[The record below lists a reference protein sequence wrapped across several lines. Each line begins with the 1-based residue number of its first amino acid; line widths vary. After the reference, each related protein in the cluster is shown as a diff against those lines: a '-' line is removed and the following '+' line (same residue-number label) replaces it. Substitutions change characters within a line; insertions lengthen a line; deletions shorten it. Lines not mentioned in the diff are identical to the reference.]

1 MYAIL
6 RTFFA
11 FIILIA
17 MARILGRK
25 ALSQMTFFDF
35 AVVITF
41 GSVTA
46 NIGIGRDNSF
56 HTAVTVLI
64 TFGLLGLASGQCHIK
79 SFRFRKLINSEPL
92 IIIENG
98 IILDSNMRKGRVTI
112 NELHS
117 MLRFKD
123 VFNISD
129 VHYAILENS
138 GTLSVLLKAV
148 NKPLTPKD
156 MQMIPIESGI
166 TKDIILDGKIMY
178 ENLNSTNMTEEWLLK
193 ELDSQGVPDIGEV
206 FYAGLASNG
215 TLYISKRTHDT
226 QEKHGEHG
234 IE

>member
-1 MYAIL
+1 
-6 RTFFA
+6 
-11 FIILIA
+11 
-17 MARILGRK
+17 
-25 ALSQMTFFDF
+25 MTFFDF

-64 TFGLLGLASGQCHIK
+64 TIGLLGLASGQFHIK

-98 IILDSNMRKGRVTI
+98 IILESNMRKGRITM
-112 NELHS
+112 NELNS

-123 VFNISD
+123 VFLISD

-138 GTLSVLLKAV
+138 GTLSVLLKSES
-148 NKPLTPKD
+148 KPLTPKD
-156 MQMIPIESGI
+156 MQMQPTETGL
-166 TKDIILDGKIMY
+166 TKDMIIDGKIMY
-178 ENLNSTNMTEEWLLK
+178 ENLNATNMTEAWLLR
-193 ELDSQGVPDIGEV
+193 ELNAQGISNVGEV
-206 FYAGLASNG
+206 FFAGMASNG
-215 TLYISKRTHDT
+215 SLYISKRTYDK

>member
-6 RTFFA
+6 RTFIA

-41 GSVTA
+41 GSITA

-64 TFGLLGLASGQCHIK
+64 TFGLLGVASGQLHIK

-156 MQMIPIESGI
+156 MQITPIESGI
-166 TKDIILDGKIMY
+166 TKDIILDGKILY
-178 ENLNSTNMTEEWLLK
+178 ENLDSTNVTEAWLLK
-193 ELDSQGVPDIGEV
+193 ELGSQRIPNIGEV

-215 TLYISKRTHDT
+215 TLYISKRTHDR